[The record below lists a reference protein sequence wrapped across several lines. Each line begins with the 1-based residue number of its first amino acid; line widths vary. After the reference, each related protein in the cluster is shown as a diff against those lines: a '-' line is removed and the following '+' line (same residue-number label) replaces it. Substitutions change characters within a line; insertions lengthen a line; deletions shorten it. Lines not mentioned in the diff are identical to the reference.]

1 MRSPSLVLLDSIFR
15 PIFLPKLPERK
26 PRTEWGCQPV
36 AFTRCFKVAPPD
48 RFSSSSTRAVLLP
61 WRTLSAFAVVAWR
74 AALTAF
80 LAGVVFLA
88 DFALTSATRGFGAAT
103 LAFFGASAFPPPTA
117 VAWAGSRFSVVAIV
131 MMHAP
136 LAVITAVTTWITPK
150 RSHCKRSLWKFEKAM
165 EWRCELE
172 NGDAVD
178 TAR

>member
-1 MRSPSLVLLDSIFR
+1 MFR
-15 PIFLPKLPERK
+15 PIFLPKEPERK

-48 RFSSSSTRAVLLP
+48 RFSSSSSRAVLLP

-103 LAFFGASAFPPPTA
+103 LAFLGGSGFPAA
-117 VAWAGSRFSVVAIV
+117 VGLGWAGSRFFAVAIRIPHAPFSVVYRV
-131 MMHAP
+131 SP
-136 LAVITAVTTWITPK
+136 L
-150 RSHCKRSLWKFEKAM
+150 
-165 EWRCELE
+165 
-172 NGDAVD
+172 
-178 TAR
+178 